1 MAGSMNKPALWIIL
15 AAGLLLRASLLVGGW
30 HRPQRFFTP
39 DSHDYDALARTLI
52 ERGRFS
58 RDADGKAE
66 IFRTPGYPLL
76 LAAIYS
82 ISGKA
87 VQAAIGVQVLLDA
100 LLCLLVYRLAERLC
114 SRRAGLIAAGFQAAC
129 PAAVAASLRLLSGSL
144 FALLMTGALLALVN
158 ALRGWRIG
166 WAALAGALMGSAC
179 LVRPIGLGAIV
190 LAAVVL
196 VRRIR
201 HWRSAA
207 AFAAAAAALVG
218 PWTIR
223 NFARADYA
231 GLSGVGDYNLFYCN
245 AAALVEADPNLPL
258 SSEQQELMDMA
269 GRPTPPSQQP
279 SLLND
284 PGFLRRCRWEGL
296 AIMAAH
302 PVSYA
307 AVHLR
312 TTLNVFL
319 PAATDVLEVAGVTS
333 GGKGTLGV
341 LRREGLPAAVRH
353 YFGGSL
359 WPLWLCAPMVLVTV
373 VKYAAATAGALAHVR
388 ARMSP
393 AVWLI
398 ALMVLYFALIP
409 GPVAHARF
417 RVPIEPLL
425 SVAAGAGIAYLAG
438 RRANQ

>member
-1 MAGSMNKPALWIIL
+1 MAASMNKPALWIIL
-15 AAGLLLRASLLVGGW
+15 AGGLLLRASLLVGGW

-39 DSHDYDALARTLI
+39 DSRDYDALARALI
-52 ERGRFS
+52 ERGQFS

-76 LAAIYS
+76 LAGVYS

-87 VQAAIGVQVLLDA
+87 VQAAICVQVLLDV
-100 LLCLLVYRLAERLC
+100 LLCLLVYRLAEQLC
-114 SRRAGLIAAGFQAAC
+114 SRRAGLLAAAFQAFC
-129 PAAVAASLRLLSGSL
+129 PAAVAASVRLLSGSL
-144 FALLMTGALLALVN
+144 FALLMTGAVLALAN
-158 ALRGWRIG
+158 QLRSRRVG
-166 WAALAGALMGSAC
+166 WAVLGGLLMGFAC
-179 LVRPIGLGAIV
+179 LVRPIGLGATGLAAAV
-190 LAAVVL
+190 LA
-196 VRRIR
+196 RRLR

-218 PWTIR
+218 PWMIR
-223 NFARADYA
+223 NFARTGYA

-245 AAALVEADPNLPL
+245 AAALIEADPNLPL
-258 SSEQQELMDMA
+258 STEQQALMDLA

-279 SLLND
+279 RLLND
-284 PGFLRRCRWEGL
+284 SGFLRRCRREGL
-296 AIMAAH
+296 AIIAAH
-302 PVSYA
+302 PLAYV

-312 TTLNVFL
+312 TTLNVSL

-333 GGKGTLGV
+333 GGKGMLGV

-359 WPLWLCAPMVLVTV
+359 WPLWLCAPMVLVML
-373 VKYAAATAGALAHVR
+373 VKYAAAAAGGVAHVR
-388 ARMSP
+388 VRMSP
-393 AVWLI
+393 AAWLI
-398 ALMVLYFALIP
+398 VLMLLYFALIP

-438 RRANQ
+438 RRAKQ